1 MSADNISRVK
11 EFLGSGKLTF
21 FSSLMTVIILPLHV
35 DYLPPFM
42 ILWVVS
48 WILENY
54 RRLRTIWNIKEP
66 PVLLFIGFAIYFL
79 WYISGLF
86 YTSDMHNGALL
97 IFRRLSFILFP
108 LVLVY
113 PGDAIKKRI
122 ALLLKIFCI
131 STLIYI
137 LFTFGFA
144 LFRSLYFTDGV
155 ISFNPH
161 PPDHDYDNYFFGVD
175 FAYSQHPTYL
185 AMYVLFS
192 IFIAFESYFQLKLKL
207 SVRTLWLI
215 SGIILLTSLYFLS
228 SRTGILCAMVLI
240 PAYLILRFK
249 AMKRWRLSVLILIV
263 SIPLMIASFLHNNRM
278 KYYLQE
284 ESKTSMV
291 DKLMLDNRIPIWKSA
306 MLVIRHNPI
315 IGVGA
320 GDASLEIQ
328 KEYKDAGHTEMYYDN
343 LNAHNQYLEVLVGSG
358 LIGFVIFIGI
368 ISFIVY
374 QAVSKKSLI
383 FGVLILII
391 LIFFL
396 FESILNRIAG
406 VTFFALFSFMLM
418 YYDDSFDDK
427 TEKPVKE

>member
-1 MSADNISRVK
+1 MIADNTNKVK
-11 EFLGSGKLTF
+11 EFLGSGNLTF
-21 FSSLMTVIILPLHV
+21 FSSLMTVIILPMHV

-42 ILWVVS
+42 ILWVIS

-54 RRLRTIWNIKEP
+54 RRLGAIWDTTKP
-66 PVLLFIGFAIYFL
+66 PVLLFLGFVVYFL

-86 YTSDMHNGALL
+86 YTSDMHNGTLL

-108 LVLVY
+108 LVLFY
-113 PGDAIKKRI
+113 PGDVIKKKI
-122 ALLLKIFCI
+122 TLLLKIFCI
-131 STLIYI
+131 STFIYI
-137 LFTFGFA
+137 LFTYGFA

-192 IFIAFESYFQLKLKL
+192 IFIAFESFFKFEQKT
-207 SVRTLWLI
+207 SGRIMWLI
-215 SGIILLTSLYFLS
+215 SGIILLSSLYFLS
-228 SRTGILCAMVLI
+228 SRTGIICALILI
-240 PAYLILRFK
+240 PVYLIIRFK
-249 AMKRWRLSVLILIV
+249 ALKRWRLSVLVIVVSLPLLI
-263 SIPLMIASFLHNNRM
+263 ISFLHNKRM
-278 KYYLQE
+278 KYYLPE
-284 ESKTSMV
+284 ETKTSMV

-306 MLVIRHNPI
+306 LLVIRHNPI

-328 KEYKDAGHTEMYYDN
+328 KEYTDAGYTEMYYDN

-358 LIGFVIFIGI
+358 LIGFVIFIAI
-368 ISFIVY
+368 LSYIVY
-374 QAVSKKSLI
+374 QAASKRSLI
-383 FGVLILII
+383 FGVFILII
-391 LIFFL
+391 LIFCL

-418 YYDDSFDDK
+418 YYDDK
-427 TEKPVKE
+427 LNLWTKK